1 MQKSE
6 EIEEEDEGHAMGT
19 DAEGVLHEYEAGE
32 ARSYPPAL
40 QVEENV
46 LTPHNVV
53 KQTSEPQVSKFL

>member
-6 EIEEEDEGHAMGT
+6 EIEEEDRVHAMAAH
-19 DAEGVLHEYEAGE
+19 AESVFHECEAGE
-32 ARSYPPAL
+32 ATSYPPAL

-46 LTPHNVV
+46 LTPNNIV